1 MAFGYKTA
9 WNRPLGA
16 FDFIEFRIKHIVQYH
31 SPGLEQLGPPC
42 QGDQDQGKSAVAQG
56 LDFGRD
62 QYPGNSQA
70 GDDIRRGRGQVC
82 RTAELQVPPDASYV
96 QLK

>member
-1 MAFGYKTA
+1 MTFGYKTA
-9 WNRPLGA
+9 WNRPLGS
-16 FDFIEFRIKHIVQYH
+16 FDFIEFRIKHVVQYH
-31 SPGLEQLGPPC
+31 SPGIEQFRPPY
-42 QGDQDQGKSAVAQG
+42 QRDQDQGKYAVAQG

-70 GDDIRRGRGQVC
+70 GDDIRRGSGKVS

-96 QLK
+96 QLR